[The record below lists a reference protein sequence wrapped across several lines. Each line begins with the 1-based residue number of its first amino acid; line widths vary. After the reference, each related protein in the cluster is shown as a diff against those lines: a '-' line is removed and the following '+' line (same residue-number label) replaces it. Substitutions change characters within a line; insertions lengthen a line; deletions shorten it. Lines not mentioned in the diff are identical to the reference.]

1 MSYKLYYFNFRG
13 RAEVIRII
21 LAQAGVKYEDV
32 RFEAEQWAKEYKP
45 GELVMFTVERFE
57 SAYFLKAMPFGSAP
71 VLEVDGTKIAG
82 SVNILRFVG
91 KRFGKYETDAI
102 ALWGRRCAM
111 NRI

>member
-1 MSYKLYYFNFRG
+1 
-13 RAEVIRII
+13 
-21 LAQAGVKYEDV
+21 
-32 RFEAEQWAKEYKP
+32 
-45 GELVMFTVERFE
+45 
-57 SAYFLKAMPFGSAP
+57 MPFGSAP

-102 ALWGRRCAM
+102 VLWGRRCAM